1 MYKRQEVERIA
12 FEERERDAETKH
24 QLETI
29 QARNRFYILLGILAG
44 ASLLVFILYRNNRLK
59 HKNNQVLIQQ
69 KQEIDLQ
76 KTALQKTVYEL
87 KMTQSQLIQK
97 EKLASLGELTA
108 GIAHEIQNP
117 LNFVNN
123 FSSINSELI
132 TELNTE
138 IEKGNIGEAKSL
150 AVDIKENSNKINHHG
165 LRASN
170 IVTVSYTHLDVY
182 KRQVHYSLDLT

>member
-1 MYKRQEVERIA
+1 MCI
-12 FEERERDAETKH
+12 RDR
-24 QLETI
+24 LETI

-117 LNFVNN
+117 LNL
-123 FSSINSELI
+123 SLI
-132 TELNTE
+132 H
-138 IEKGNIGEAKSL
+138 I
-150 AVDIKENSNKINHHG
+150 
-165 LRASN
+165 
-170 IVTVSYTHLDVY
+170 
-182 KRQVHYSLDLT
+182 